1 VTLRAHQPRR
11 EPHSSVSRDADL
23 NAGGAVSIHTR
34 LLVLAKSRGED
45 FNLTFNRNALERFLY
60 RLSASGAREH
70 YWLEGALLFG
80 LRFDVPHRPTCN
92 ANILDFGPAE
102 YASRP
107 CASN

>member
-1 VTLRAHQPRR
+1 M
-11 EPHSSVSRDADL
+11 
-23 NAGGAVSIHTR
+23 SIHTR